1 MKVGDTVSKGDVVC
15 IIEAMKFMNEVNS
28 EVSGTVMEILVKDG
42 DFVEYG
48 QALFRVNT
56 LH

>member
-1 MKVGDTVSKGDVVC
+1 
-15 IIEAMKFMNEVNS
+15 MKFMNEVNS